1 MIIMEWTLAL
11 LFVISILLLFISLG
25 STRRNAKKEQNEI
38 DMIHMALMK
47 EINDMQGA
55 IRNIELDLEVIAKE
69 AGVQLS
75 DDEKLLMRE
84 ILDLY
89 KRKYSI
95 ESIAEKKQ
103 VSVSKIEQLLTP
115 HLTSKDERRKA
126 ANEN

>member
-1 MIIMEWTLAL
+1 MEWTLAL

-115 HLTSKDERRKA
+115 HLTSKE
-126 ANEN
+126 

>member
-1 MIIMEWTLAL
+1 MEWTLAL